1 MLQRDP
7 ASGLCGVSVWVVW
20 CLMRQ
25 LCFCPTAAV
34 VASRRLAF
42 GLALCVAANGG
53 QAAPGRA
60 GHAPAPSSLNLASLV
75 IGEAEDLKAG
85 LDEVDPRP
93 DLKGDITQ
101 FPSPDT
107 THRGDPALGLRPTF
121 ESRLR
126 GERGL

>member
-1 MLQRDP
+1 M
-7 ASGLCGVSVWVVW
+7 AE
-20 CLMRQ
+20 
-25 LCFCPTAAV
+25 LCFSRTAA
-34 VASRRLAF
+34 AARRVAF
-42 GLALCVAANGG
+42 GLVLCIVAHQG
-53 QAAPGRA
+53 QAAPVGPS
-60 GHAPAPSSLNLASLV
+60 HAQAPSGLNLASLV

-107 THRGDPALGLRPTF
+107 THRGDPALSLRPTF

-126 GERGL
+126 GEGRL

>member
-1 MLQRDP
+1 
-7 ASGLCGVSVWVVW
+7 
-20 CLMRQ
+20 MRQ
-25 LCFCPTAAV
+25 LCFSPSAAAA
-34 VASRRLAF
+34 ASRRLVF
-42 GLALCVAANGG
+42 GLALCAAANGG

-60 GHAPAPSSLNLASLV
+60 SLAPAPSGLNPASLV
-75 IGEAEDLKAG
+75 VGEAEDLKAG